1 MCYRVQTENGVV
13 LRNHVEEFRTAAA
26 QYAGHAELLAAQPPP
41 SEELAS
47 GDAQRVVAAERE
59 RAAEIATVHQQRA
72 VIEVRSPHAPTHPR
86 PC

>member
-1 MCYRVQTENGVV
+1 MV

-26 QYAGHAELLAAQPPP
+26 QYAGHAELLAAEQPPP
-41 SEELAS
+41 SEVLAS
-47 GDAQRVVAAERE
+47 SDAQRVVAAESE